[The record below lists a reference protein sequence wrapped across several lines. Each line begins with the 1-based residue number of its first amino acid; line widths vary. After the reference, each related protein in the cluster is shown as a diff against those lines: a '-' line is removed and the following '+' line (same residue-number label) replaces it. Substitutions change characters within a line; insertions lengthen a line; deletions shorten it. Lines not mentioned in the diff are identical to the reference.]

1 MRPPGPAPG
10 ARTVGDARRARLT
23 PRHRDVTAAAP
34 THRPLPLRTKL
45 AFGVGASAEAAI
57 GIGFIAFNMMF
68 YNNVL
73 GLPATYCGAA
83 VMIAL
88 MFDAISDPL
97 IGAISDRWKSRWGR
111 RHPFL
116 FASAVPL
123 GISFVAVYSPPEG
136 LGQTGLFLWLT
147 GWTIAMRQSLTLY
160 HVPHLALGAEL
171 STDYI
176 ERTKVMSHNALF
188 GVFGGAGIYL
198 LAWQWFDSQP
208 GGSDSATNYQ
218 VMGLIGGAFA
228 SAVILFSAWFTRD
241 RIPLM
246 VTPPAPPPFGFR
258 QFWREMGDCVRN
270 HNYRVLLLGIV
281 CLGAATGIRESVS
294 AYINRF
300 FWEFSEADISYFGLA
315 SPPAYVLAFIL
326 VATLHRTIDKRWTLV
341 AGIFTV
347 CVAAVTPISLRLWGT
362 FPENGDPW
370 VWRLLMSGTFVFYV
384 GIALLSITA
393 MSALADVADEH
404 EAATGRRQEGILYA
418 ARTFFSKVTQ
428 GLGYGIAG
436 FVIDAIGFE
445 TGSTPGN
452 VDDDVIFRLGLLDG
466 PIAVVPAVMALFFY
480 GSYRI
485 DKTKH
490 ASIRAELERRRAFGS
505 ATG

>member
-1 MRPPGPAPG
+1 MTEAEPE
-10 ARTVGDARRARLT
+10 
-23 PRHRDVTAAAP
+23 
-34 THRPLPLRTKL
+34 HRPLPIRTKL
-45 AFGVGASAEAAI
+45 AFGIGASAESAI
-57 GIGFIAFNMMF
+57 GIGFIAFNMLF

-73 GLPATYCGAA
+73 GLPAKLCGTA

-88 MFDAISDPL
+88 IFDAVSDPL
-97 IGAISDRWKSRWGR
+97 IGAVSDRWRSRWGR

-116 FASAVPL
+116 FASALPL
-123 GISFVAVYSPPEG
+123 GASFVAVYSPPDG
-136 LGQTGLFLWLT
+136 LSQTGLFLWLT

-198 LAWQWFDSQP
+198 LAWRWFDSQP
-208 GGSDSATNYQ
+208 GGTADATNYQ
-218 VMGLIGGAFA
+218 AMAVLGGAFA
-228 SAVILFSAWFTRD
+228 SAVILISAWFTRD

-246 VTPPAPPPFGFR
+246 VTPPAPPPFGFG

-281 CLGAATGIRESVS
+281 CLGAATGIRESIS
-294 AYINRF
+294 SYMNRF
-300 FWEFSEADISYFGLA
+300 FWEFSYTDIGYFGLA
-315 SPPAYVLAFIL
+315 SPPAYILAFVL

-341 AGIFTV
+341 VGIFTV
-347 CVAAVTPISLRLWGT
+347 CVAAITPISLRLWGA

-370 VWRLLMSGTFVFYV
+370 VWRLLMLGTFTFYL

-404 EAATGRRQEGILYA
+404 EANTGRRQEGILYA

-436 FVIDAIGFE
+436 FIIDAIGFE
-445 TGSTPGN
+445 PGSTPGN
-452 VDDDVIFRLGLLDG
+452 VSADVIYRLGVLDG
-466 PIAVVPAVMALFFY
+466 PIAVVPAILALYFY

-485 DKTKH
+485 DKAKH
-490 ASIRAELERRRAFGS
+490 AAIRTELEHRRSSG
-505 ATG
+505 GIPG